1 MLTSDTEIKHAFHA
15 LALDEH
21 RGAFQPTLWYIPKE
35 TPGGKL
41 WKETRLLQ
49 CWFPGYHA
57 NVGGGTTGEGKDDND
72 IDEITFAWMCDLVKP
87 YLTFDRDAISLII
100 PSKTELPPLTL
111 GKRTMTDPKSKPT
124 KPTPA
129 KKRVTPK
136 APEVVAPSE
145 KPSYA
150 TGKLCDTFG
159 LSWKAAGG
167 SMVRKPGEIQP
178 VGNDGARMEGVE
190 TREFMHP
197 CVAYRWLPKYGG
209 VPCPSLAPVKTGGW
223 VHNRV
228 ETRWEHQVGEG
239 NKGFVW
245 VKWDDVT
252 KMKIVE
258 IPQYIVRGYGIEDG
272 IGSLERVLMPKLFQ
286 KELDDV
292 NNEIEG
298 NGLDITAE

>member
-35 TPGGKL
+35 TPEGKL

-87 YLTFDRDAISLII
+87 YLTFDRDAIELIF
-100 PSKTELPPLTL
+100 PSKTELPPFTL
-111 GKRTMTDPKSKPT
+111 GKRVDTGLKGKPT
-124 KPTPA
+124 KPAPA
-129 KKRVTPK
+129 KKQAPPK
-136 APEVVAPSE
+136 ASDVLAASE
-145 KPSYA
+145 KHSYA
-150 TGKLCDTFG
+150 TGKLADTFG

-167 SMVRKPGEIQP
+167 SMVRKPGEIRP
-178 VGNDGARMEGVE
+178 VGNDGALMEGVE

-197 CVAYRWLPKYGG
+197 CVAYRWLPNYGG
-209 VPCPSLAPVKTGGW
+209 APCPSLAPVKTGGW
-223 VHNRV
+223 VHDRV
-228 ETRWEHQVGEG
+228 ETRWEHQERDG

-245 VKWDDVT
+245 VKWDDVNKT
-252 KMKIVE
+252 PIVE
-258 IPQYIVRGYGIEDG
+258 IPQYIIPKYESDDG
-272 IGSLERVLMPKLFQ
+272 IGSLERMLMPKSFQ
-286 KELDDV
+286 KKLDDV
-292 NNEIEG
+292 NFGIEG
-298 NGLDITAE
+298 NGLAITTE

>member
-35 TPGGKL
+35 TPEGKL

-49 CWFPGYHA
+49 CWFPGYHG

-87 YLTFDRDAISLII
+87 YLTFDRDAINLVI

-111 GKRTMTDPKSKPT
+111 GKRTMTGLKSKPT
-124 KPTPA
+124 KPNPP
-129 KKRVTPK
+129 KKQVT
-136 APEVVAPSE
+136 PSE

-150 TGKLCDTFG
+150 TGKLSDTFG
-159 LSWKAAGG
+159 LSWQAAGG
-167 SMVRKPGEIQP
+167 SIVRKPGEIHP
-178 VGNDGARMEGVE
+178 VGNDGAQMDGVE

-209 VPCPSLAPVKTGGW
+209 MPCPSLAAVKTGGW
-223 VHNRV
+223 VYNRV

-245 VKWDDVT
+245 VKWNDIT
-252 KMKIVE
+252 KTTIVE
-258 IPQYIVRGYGIEDG
+258 IPQYIIPKYEDDDG
-272 IGSLERVLMPKLFQ
+272 IGSLERLLIPKLFQ

-292 NNEIEG
+292 NFGVEG
-298 NGLDITAE
+298 NGLAIHG